1 MAELLIEILSEEI
14 PASMQEPAAR
24 NLERLII
31 EGLKSEDIDFD
42 QTEYFF
48 TPRRIGLFISGLPK
62 KSPDIVEE
70 KRGPRV
76 DSKQQ
81 AVDGFLRSTGTSVDK
96 LIKRA
101 TPKGEFYFYTLEKK
115 GNKTEKL
122 LKPIIEKSM
131 TSIQ

>member
-42 QTEYFF
+42 QSEYFF

-76 DSKQQ
+76 DSKEE
-81 AVDGFLRSTGTSVDK
+81 AVEGFLKSMRTSFYK
-96 LIKRA
+96 LIK
-101 TPKGEFYFYTLEKK
+101 T
-115 GNKTEKL
+115 
-122 LKPIIEKSM
+122 
-131 TSIQ
+131 